1 MLKGADLK
9 RAGQPGPA
17 RLTRAVTAMAGTR
30 SGLRR
35 RLLIVAALV
44 CAVGLAAWIGV
55 LAVTLPW
62 RYRAGGWSAAWV
74 GFDGVLFFAFAATA
88 WAAWRRRQIL
98 ILCLIVVATLL
109 CCDAWFDTTL
119 DWGTPGF
126 TASLT
131 LALLVELPLAV
142 LAVVGAR
149 RLLRLT
155 FSRLDA
161 LSGDSGPVPPL
172 WKVPLFGDY
181 SAGHGYRD
189 LFCPP
194 PRHPDEAGPDP
205 ADRWRRS
212 RTSQPRPG
220 RPGGLM
226 AAITACLNGPGG
238 RPAPPPGRGQVGEL
252 EPHIPLPPAAGAS
265 PARWRACRC

>member
-1 MLKGADLK
+1 VLKGAELK

-17 RLTRAVTAMAGTR
+17 RLTRAVMAMAGTR
-30 SGLRR
+30 SSWRR
-35 RLLIVAALV
+35 RLLIAAALA
-44 CAVGLAAWIGV
+44 CAAWLAAWIGV

-74 GFDGVLFFAFAATA
+74 GFDGVLFLAFAATA

-98 ILCLIVVATLL
+98 ILCLVVLAILL

-126 TASLT
+126 IDS
-131 LALLVELPLAV
+131 LALALVVELPLAV
-142 LAVVGAR
+142 LAMIGAR

-155 FSRLDA
+155 FSRLHA
-161 LSGDSGPVPPL
+161 LKGDSGPVPPL

-189 LFCPP
+189 LFHPP
-194 PRHPDEAGPDP
+194 HADPDGAGPDP
-205 ADRWRRS
+205 AD
-212 RTSQPRPG
+212 
-220 RPGGLM
+220 
-226 AAITACLNGPGG
+226 
-238 RPAPPPGRGQVGEL
+238 QVAQEQD
-252 EPHIPLPPAAGAS
+252 A
-265 PARWRACRC
+265 

>member
-1 MLKGADLK
+1 VLEEAELNRTGGSES
-9 RAGQPGPA
+9 AG
-17 RLTRAVTAMAGTR
+17 LTRALMSAGGER
-30 SGLRR
+30 SDLRR
-35 RLLIVAALV
+35 RLLIGAALV
-44 CAVGLAAWIGV
+44 CAVGLAGWIGV

-74 GFDGVLFFAFAATA
+74 GFDAVLFLAFAATA

-155 FSRLDA
+155 FSRLDT
-161 LSGDSGPVPPL
+161 LRGNTGPVPPF
-172 WKVPLFGDY
+172 WKVPLFGAY
-181 SAGHGYRD
+181 SAGDGYRH
-189 LFCPP
+189 LFYPP
-194 PRHPDEAGPDP
+194 QGQPDGAGLPEAKPGEVTPAEAKTGEATPAGAPPDEAAP
-205 ADRWRRS
+205 
-212 RTSQPRPG
+212 
-220 RPGGLM
+220 
-226 AAITACLNGPGG
+226 GPGD
-238 RPAPPPGRGQVGEL
+238 R
-252 EPHIPLPPAAGAS
+252 AA
-265 PARWRACRC
+265 

>member
-30 SGLRR
+30 SSWRR
-35 RLLIVAALV
+35 RLLIVAALA
-44 CAVGLAAWIGV
+44 CAAWLAAWIGV

-74 GFDGVLFFAFAATA
+74 GFDGVLFLAFAATA
-88 WAAWRRRQIL
+88 WAAWRRRQVL
-98 ILCLIVVATLL
+98 ILCLVVLAILL
-109 CCDAWFDTTL
+109 CCDAWFDTKL

-126 TASLT
+126 IDS
-131 LALLVELPLAV
+131 LALALVVELPLAV
-142 LAVVGAR
+142 LAMIGAR

-155 FSRLDA
+155 FSRLHA
-161 LSGDSGPVPPL
+161 LKGDSGPVPPL

-189 LFCPP
+189 LFRPP
-194 PRHPDEAGPDP
+194 HADPDEAGPDP
-205 ADRWRRS
+205 AD
-212 RTSQPRPG
+212 
-220 RPGGLM
+220 
-226 AAITACLNGPGG
+226 
-238 RPAPPPGRGQVGEL
+238 QV
-252 EPHIPLPPAAGAS
+252 AQDQDA
-265 PARWRACRC
+265 